1 MDILEQVKIL
11 NQRVKE
17 LNSAREKALVE
28 INYLEKNI
36 DEAVSAYNLEYNE
49 KLTKEDLVV
58 NIGKLVE
65 EATIALKTNVKKLA
79 GEIQKI
85 ERGEFPVEDTAEE
98 VVTEEVVNIGVA
110 VEDVAEVEVAEEV
123 VEVEVAEE
131 VAEVKEVV
139 EEPALV
145 SPLTALLNRQKA
157 ADIPKTPVVEQVKE
171 AYNPSN
177 SELGFDLNNL
187 EFGDADENNKVDVIF
202 APPQKE
208 ETEGSDMS
216 SISWFEQLR
225 NKQIKK

>member
-1 MDILEQVKIL
+1 MDILEQVKLL

-36 DEAVSAYNLEYNE
+36 DDAVSAYNLEYNE

-58 NIGKLVE
+58 NIDKLVE
-65 EATIALKTNVKKLA
+65 EATTALKTNVEKLA

-85 ERGEFPVEDTAEE
+85 ERGEFPVEADEEVKVEE
-98 VVTEEVVNIGVA
+98 VVAKVED
-110 VEDVAEVEVAEEV
+110 EDVAEVEV
-123 VEVEVAEE
+123 EVAK
-131 VAEVKEVV
+131 VADVADEPVKEVI
-139 EEPALV
+139 EEPAPV
-145 SPLTALLNRQKA
+145 SPLAALLNRQKA

-171 AYNPSN
+171 GYNPSN
-177 SELGFDLNNL
+177 SELGFDLNDL
-187 EFGDADENNKVDVIF
+187 EFGDTEENNKVDVVF
-202 APPQKE
+202 APPKKE
-208 ETEGSDMS
+208 ETDGSEMS